1 MEMDEIREFAKALGI
16 QSVSKYKKKED
27 LIHTIQLAE
36 GNQDCFRRI
45 PDCTLG
51 KCAWYEDCVEPT
63 G

>member
-36 GNQDCFRRI
+36 GNHDCFRRI
-45 PDCTLG
+45 PDCALE
-51 KCAWYEDCVEPT
+51 KCAWYEDCVEPVD
-63 G
+63 